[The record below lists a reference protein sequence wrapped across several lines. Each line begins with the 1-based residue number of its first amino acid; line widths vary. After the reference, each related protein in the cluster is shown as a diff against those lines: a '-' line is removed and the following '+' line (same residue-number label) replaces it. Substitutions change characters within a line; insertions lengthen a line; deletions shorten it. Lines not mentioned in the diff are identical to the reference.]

1 MIGVFDSGLGGLSVL
16 AALVEVLPH
25 ADFTYFADTAHM
37 PYGEK
42 DDAYIR
48 RRALAI
54 GDQLL
59 AAGCRVVV
67 VACNTATTAAV
78 EALRAEHPDMVI
90 VGVEPGIKPAV
101 AGSKNRKVGVLA
113 TPSTARSARLQRLIV
128 DYAEGCDV
136 RVEACPVWVPHIE
149 RLVLDAPELI
159 ADVRHR
165 VGGMLD
171 WGADRIVLGCTHYSF
186 LKPLML
192 PLSAG
197 RAELVEVNDAVA
209 RQTLRLAGDAIEGQ
223 GQLHLRASAHLDR
236 LHAALPALGLT
247 GLMAR
252 LVQPQT

>member
-16 AALVEVLPH
+16 AALVDALP
-25 ADFTYFADTAHM
+25 AEDFTYFADTAHM

-42 DDAYIR
+42 DDAYIQ
-48 RRALAI
+48 RRALVI
-54 GDQLL
+54 GDELG
-59 AAGCRVVV
+59 AAGCRVLV

-78 EALRAEHPDMVI
+78 EALRAERPDLVI

-101 AGSKNRKVGVLA
+101 NGSQTRKVGVLA
-113 TPSTARSARLQRLIV
+113 TPSTARSARLQKLIAEHADGCEV
-128 DYAEGCDV
+128 HVEGCPD
-136 RVEACPVWVPHIE
+136 WVPHIE

-165 VGGMLD
+165 VGSMLD

-192 PLSAG
+192 PLTSG

-209 RQTLRLAGDAIEGQ
+209 RRTRTLVGDAAQ
-223 GQLHLRASAHLDR
+223 GHGRLYLRASAHLDR

-247 GLMAR
+247 GLADR
-252 LVQPQT
+252 LVQPQA